1 MVRKELIDKARLD
14 EHIEALTAGYLESY
28 VNILKIPSLI
38 ARCEEGKGQSEE
50 QDSVLDTQIESHKRN
65 IVNNEEQMKSL
76 SEIYDRLLEFKNSL

>member
-1 MVRKELIDKARLD
+1 MVRKEFIDKARLD

-28 VNILKIPSLI
+28 VNTLKIPSLI

>member
-28 VNILKIPSLI
+28 VNTLKIPSLI

-76 SEIYDRLLEFKNSL
+76 SEIYDRLLEFKNSI

>member
-1 MVRKELIDKARLD
+1 MVRKEIIDKARLD

-50 QDSVLDTQIESHKRN
+50 QDSVLDTQIESHKRT

>member
-28 VNILKIPSLI
+28 VNTLKVPSLI
-38 ARCEEGKGQSEE
+38 ARCEEGKGNNPE
-50 QDSVLDTQIESHKRN
+50 QDSVLDTQIESHKRT